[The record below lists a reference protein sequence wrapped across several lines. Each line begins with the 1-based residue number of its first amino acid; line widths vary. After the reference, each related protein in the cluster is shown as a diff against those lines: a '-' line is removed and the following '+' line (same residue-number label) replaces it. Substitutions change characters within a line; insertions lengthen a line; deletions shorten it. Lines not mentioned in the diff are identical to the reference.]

1 MTPFAPSAIGYFGK
15 LPAKGDFVGAGVGEG
30 FLGPWDLWCRGFLA
44 GAREGLGEG
53 FEAAWLEGPIWHFLL
68 PAGACGALAVLGVWV
83 ASVGKVGRHFPCLA
97 CAFAPASVDLE
108 GGGGWLE
115 MAEEV
120 VLSGVVEDAPHED
133 FLTRLSEP
141 VAEADLAGP
150 GWWTE
155 GSPLVGAKR
164 LEIFGLPPA
173 EMAAAMLRD
182 EAPAGGEPA

>member
-1 MTPFAPSAIGYFGK
+1 MGNFAPAVTGLFGK
-15 LPAKGDFVGAGVGEG
+15 LPARGDFVRAGLPEDFVA
-30 FLGPWDLWCRGFLA
+30 PWDVWCREMMA
-44 GAREGLGEG
+44 ASRAELGEEWADAWM
-53 FEAAWLEGPIWHFLL
+53 EAPIWHFLL
-68 PAGACGALAVLGVWV
+68 PPGACGPLAALGVWLP
-83 ASVGKVGRHFPCLA
+83 SVDKVGRHFPFLA

-182 EAPAGGEPA
+182 AAPAGGEPA